1 MTVFKKILLPVDL
14 AHEEQIEEQIKVA
27 VAIANNE
34 EAEIHMLYV
43 DQSLIHR
50 AGYPHLS
57 KKNVMDHQ
65 GDAVKKI
72 DVFLN
77 KLPKNL
83 KGGSLCREGTAH
95 DQIVETAE
103 ELGVDAIILMA
114 QKPGISSYFIGSNAE
129 RVVRHAHC
137 SVFVIRED

>member
-1 MTVFKKILLPVDL
+1 MAVFKKILLPVDL

-57 KKNVMDHQ
+57 KKM
-65 GDAVKKI
+65 
-72 DVFLN
+72 
-77 KLPKNL
+77 
-83 KGGSLCREGTAH
+83 
-95 DQIVETAE
+95 
-103 ELGVDAIILMA
+103 
-114 QKPGISSYFIGSNAE
+114 
-129 RVVRHAHC
+129 
-137 SVFVIRED
+137 